1 MVIYDNDYQNI
12 LMQLSLFNIGDL
24 IWLKSLS

>member
-1 MVIYDNDYQNI
+1 MVIYDNEYQNI

-24 IWLKSLS
+24 IWLKSLN